1 MIELIIKQ
9 PTDVCLDGDVRINSE
24 LFPARNV
31 TIDMN
36 AGERIEVTAT
46 FYIDRLNVVA
56 GYPAINP
63 DNLGTVITTAKEEA

>member
-9 PTDVCLDGDVRINSE
+9 PTYVCLDGDVRINNE
-24 LFPARNV
+24 LFPARNI
-31 TIDMN
+31 TIDMS

-46 FYIDRLNVVA
+46 FYIDKLNVVA

-63 DNLGTVITTAKEEA
+63 DNLDAVITPAKEEA